1 MSVTSIF
8 EYFVTLLSHAD
19 TFPLP
24 ENRIIILLEI
34 LNLGYLDCLNSCF
47 LEMDILFQMK
57 SIIIFLDLMHWK
69 KLYLNRQSFRQR
81 KNLIIIFFAFINAQ
95 LCRHYYKNN
104 KYKTWRGYSVIAVD
118 GSIGEAPYTNECFCM
133 FGADIPNK
141 KFNQAKTSP
150 RISGF
155 YDVLNELYIDV
166 SITSFS
172 NCFIRI
178 LWK

>member
-1 MSVTSIF
+1 MLKF
-8 EYFVTLLSHAD
+8 LLSRNGHTVSNEINHYFSGFDA
-19 TFPLP
+19 
-24 ENRIIILLEI
+24 LEKAV
-34 LNLGYLDCLNSCF
+34 SKQAV
-47 LEMDILFQMK
+47 FQAK
-57 SIIIFLDLMHWK
+57 K
-69 KLYLNRQSFRQR
+69 KLDYH
-81 KNLIIIFFAFINAQ
+81 FFAFINAQ

>member
-1 MSVTSIF
+1 MSVTSTF

-81 KNLIIIFFAFINAQ
+81 KNLIIIFSLLLMHNYAGITIKTINIK
-95 LCRHYYKNN
+95 H
-104 KYKTWRGYSVIAVD
+104 GGDIAV
-118 GSIGEAPYTNECFCM
+118 SYTHL
-133 FGADIPNK
+133 DVYK
-141 KFNQAKTSP
+141 RQAKES
-150 RISGF
+150 
-155 YDVLNELYIDV
+155 
-166 SITSFS
+166 
-172 NCFIRI
+172 
-178 LWK
+178 